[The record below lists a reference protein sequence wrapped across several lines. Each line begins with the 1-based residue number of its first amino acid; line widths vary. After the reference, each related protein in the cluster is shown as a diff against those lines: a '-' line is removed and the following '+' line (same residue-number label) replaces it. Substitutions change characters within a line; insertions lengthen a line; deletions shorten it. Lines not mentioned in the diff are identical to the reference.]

1 MIKIIVGSNAHR
13 EEKIVTPDRTIRDIL
28 EEAQINYHV
37 GTVCL
42 NNDIIESHN
51 MDTTIGDYSDGD
63 DMLFLTVIENKCNAM
78 RIVNAMGTYVVKMD
92 FGPEEIAILEDND
105 EESLQLKKDKKVLF
119 AVGVGETS
127 EISRFGVVFSEVN
140 DGKFTMSVDAESDED
155 FALRYGK
162 TINML
167 RKMETQIQAAVDL
180 VSDDAMELIERI
192 EHI

>member
-1 MIKIIVGSNAHR
+1 MIKVIVGSNAHR

-42 NNDIIESHN
+42 NNDIIESRD
-51 MDTTIGDYSDGD
+51 MDATIGDYSDGD

-119 AVGVGETS
+119 AVGVGETP